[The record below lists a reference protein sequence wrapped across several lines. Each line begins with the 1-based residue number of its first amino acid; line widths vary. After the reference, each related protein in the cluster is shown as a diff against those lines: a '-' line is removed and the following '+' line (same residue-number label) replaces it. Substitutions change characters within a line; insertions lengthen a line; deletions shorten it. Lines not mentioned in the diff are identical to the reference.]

1 MSSVRPSRRAVV
13 VALVVLLWAVTAS
26 VATAAPLPPG
36 LPCDNEASG
45 TGDDYPGP
53 QASERYDRLFSRS
66 HAVPHLRSRV
76 PQGMATWSNWK
87 GDQDLLL
94 ITSYA
99 PGEGD
104 DPFHPTAHA
113 YVIALDARTGRH
125 VGTAEMTPSHVGG
138 IAVFEEQGWAF
149 VSDAEGG
156 KVRRFPLDRLRDA
169 ITRSEFVQDTAPKQE
184 VDSSSFLT
192 SHGPT
197 DTLWAGRFDPDGPA
211 AMRSYVV
218 AGDGT
223 LTPGFAT
230 VEVPPGTQ
238 GAVVTEETFVFSSSY
253 GRNDTSTITVVQR
266 GGGDASCFAAP
277 SMAEAPAVYGDDV
290 YLVYESGASHYA
302 DAADAPDNVVEH
314 LHRTPLRQ
322 LTG

>member
-1 MSSVRPSRRAVV
+1 MSSLRTVRRVV
-13 VALVVLLWAVTAS
+13 VFALVALLWAATGP
-26 VATAAPLPPG
+26 VATAAPLPPT

-45 TGDDYPGP
+45 SGDDYPGP
-53 QASERYDRLFSRS
+53 QASARYDRLFSRS
-66 HAVPHLRSRV
+66 HPVPHLRTRI

-99 PGEGD
+99 PGAGD
-104 DPFHPTAHA
+104 EPFHPTEHA

-125 VGTAEMTPSHVGG
+125 VGTAETSPSHVGG

-156 KVRRFPLDRLRDA
+156 KVRRFPLDRLREA

-184 VDSSSFLT
+184 VAASSFLT

-197 DTLWAGRFDPDGPA
+197 DTLWAGRFDADAPA
-211 AMRSYVV
+211 SMSSYVV
-218 AGDGT
+218 ARDGT
-223 LTPGFAT
+223 LTPGFST

-238 GAVVTEETFVFSSSY
+238 GVVVTEDAFVFSSSY
-253 GRNDTSTITVVQR
+253 GRNNTSTVTVLDR

-302 DAADAPDNVVEH
+302 DAADAPDNVVAH
-314 LHRTPLRQ
+314 LHRAPLRS